1 MEIAKE
7 MLDTLEQLFH
17 QAKRFFQRKGL
28 NEQDAEDCAAEV
40 RLHLLKLI
48 LRGGT
53 PSNTY
58 FQRVLHGCLSD
69 FIEQTQSL
77 SILPLEYAD
86 LHGGGTHLRCRH
98 WLSWRHWNACL
109 LPIESCSGSTMGR
122 AILSVSWRSS

>member
-53 PSNTY
+53 LSNTY

-86 LHGGGTHLRCRH
+86 LHGGTHLRCRH
-98 WLSWRHWNACL
+98 WLSWRH
-109 LPIESCSGSTMGR
+109 
-122 AILSVSWRSS
+122 